1 MARLGLGNRSWK
13 CVFANDNSTKKA
25 LTYRMAFR
33 EGDKLKRCDVAHIA
47 TDDLPGQAT
56 PAWAS
61 FPCQDLSV
69 AGTGAG
75 LNGERSGTFHYFWD
89 LIEQL
94 QAQERQPRIVAL
106 ENVVGALTS
115 HSGKDFQTIL
125 ERMAT
130 TGYRTGALVIDAVHF
145 LPQSRPRLFIVGVR
159 EDCDI
164 PVDLISQIAGKALA
178 HQAHATSLSISTG
191 VLTEQMDLV
200 ECSETKCP
208 CRRLV
213 HSFAYRRGP
222 YQLTHVKGDR

>member
-1 MARLGLGNRSWK
+1 
-13 CVFANDNSTKKA
+13 
-25 LTYRMAFR
+25 MAFR

-56 PAWAS
+56 LAWAS
-61 FPCQDLSV
+61 FLCQDLSL

-164 PVDLISQIAGKALA
+164 PVDLISQIAGKAW
-178 HQAHATSLSISTG
+178 HTKRMQQAFQSLPVSLQSKWIWWNVPRPNAPVVGLSTLL
-191 VLTEQMDLV
+191 LTDEGH
-200 ECSETKCP
+200 TN
-208 CRRLV
+208 
-213 HSFAYRRGP
+213 
-222 YQLTHVKGDR
+222 